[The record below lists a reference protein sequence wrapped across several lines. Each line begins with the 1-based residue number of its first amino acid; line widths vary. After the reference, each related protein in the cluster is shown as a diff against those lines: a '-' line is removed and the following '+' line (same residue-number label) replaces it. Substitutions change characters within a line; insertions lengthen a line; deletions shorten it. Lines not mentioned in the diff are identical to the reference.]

1 MLYMRNNGRCVVGPI
16 GGKMSIEMSEETKQ
30 EMMAYMADRLA
41 EKRTTLSEYQ
51 VRINLAGIA
60 QCRKAMQRHEK

>member
-1 MLYMRNNGRCVVGPI
+1 
-16 GGKMSIEMSEETKQ
+16 MSIEMSQETKQ
-30 EMMAYMADRLA
+30 EMMAYMAERLA

-60 QCRKAMQRHEK
+60 QCRKAIQRHEK

>member
-1 MLYMRNNGRCVVGPI
+1 MRDNGRGVAGLI

-30 EMMAYMADRLA
+30 EMMAYIADRLA